1 MSAITLQA
9 MRAFRAVVELK
20 SFRRAGDRLD
30 LGGSAVSKLI
40 AALERELGATLLA
53 RTTRSLSLT
62 EAGAAFYASAV
73 RITDEADDAIGR
85 IREHDGRPSGVLRVS
100 APASFGICWLA
111 PRLPQFLERH
121 PKLRVDLSL
130 NDRQV
135 DLVAEGFD
143 CALRIATG
151 LRDSTL
157 HARTLGAVPRV
168 LVAAPRYLR
177 RAPPLRAPA
186 DLAAHNALEFSL
198 SATGHAWPF
207 LVDGRTVEVPVSG
220 NLAVDNS
227 VMLRAALVAGTGVA
241 LTPRFVVEDLLQ
253 SRRLVTR
260 LDDCLP
266 APHRL
271 YGVTVERRHL
281 PAKTRALLDFVA
293 EHMDTAT
300 AAALPRGGRA

>member
-1 MSAITLQA
+1 MSAVTLQA

-30 LGGSAVSKLI
+30 LGSSAVSKLI
-40 AALERELGATLLA
+40 AALERELGAALLA

-62 EAGAAFYASAV
+62 EAGAAFYESAV
-73 RITDEADDAIGR
+73 RVTDEADHAIDR
-85 IREHDGRPSGVLRVS
+85 VREHDGQPAGLLRVS
-100 APASFGICWLA
+100 VPASFGICWLA
-111 PRLPQFLERH
+111 PRLPRFLERH
-121 PKLRVDLSL
+121 PRLRVDLSL
-130 NDRQV
+130 NDRLV

-198 SATGHAWPF
+198 SATGHVWPF
-207 LVDGRTVEVPVSG
+207 LVDGRTQEVTVSG
-220 NLAVDNS
+220 NLSVDNS
-227 VMLRAALVAGTGVA
+227 VMLRAALVAGTGIA

-260 LDDCLP
+260 LDAYLP

-271 YGVTVERRHL
+271 FGVTVQRRH
-281 PAKTRALLDFVA
+281 PPGKTRAFLDFVA
-293 EHMDTAT
+293 AEMAAGPAT
-300 AAALPRGGRA
+300 RSGDAD

>member
-1 MSAITLQA
+1 MSAITLQS

-30 LGGSAVSKLI
+30 LGSSAVSKLV
-40 AALERELGATLLA
+40 AALERELGTALLA

-62 EAGAAFYASAV
+62 EAGTAFYESAV
-73 RITDEADDAIGR
+73 RITDEADHAVDR
-85 IREHDGRPSGVLRVS
+85 VREHDGQPSGVLRVS
-100 APASFGICWLA
+100 VPASFGICWLA
-111 PRLPQFLERH
+111 PRLPRFLERH
-121 PKLRVDLSL
+121 PRLRMDLSL
-130 NDRQV
+130 NDRLV

-151 LRDSTL
+151 LRDSTM
-157 HARTLGAVPRV
+157 HARPLGDVHRV

-207 LVDGRTVEVPVSG
+207 VVGGQRVDVMVSG

-227 VMLRAALVAGTGVA
+227 VMLRAALVAGTGIA
-241 LTPRFVVEDLLQ
+241 LTPRFVVDDLLR
-253 SRRLVTR
+253 SRQLVTR
-260 LDDCLP
+260 LDACLP
-266 APHRL
+266 PPHHL
-271 YGVTVERRHL
+271 YGVTVQRRHL
-281 PAKTRALLDFVA
+281 PGKTRAFLDFVA
-293 EHMDTAT
+293 AEMACS
-300 AAALPRGGRA
+300 P

>member
-30 LGGSAVSKLI
+30 LGSSAVSKLI
-40 AALERELGATLLA
+40 AGLERELGTALLA

-62 EAGAAFYASAV
+62 EAGAAFYESAV
-73 RITDEADDAIGR
+73 RVTDEADHAVDR
-85 IREHDGRPSGVLRVS
+85 VREHDGQPSGVLRVS
-100 APASFGICWLA
+100 VPASFGICWLA
-111 PRLPQFLERH
+111 PRLPHFLAQYPR
-121 PKLRVDLSL
+121 LRVDLSL
-130 NDRQV
+130 NDRLV

-157 HARTLGAVPRV
+157 HARPLGAVPRV
-168 LVAAPRYLR
+168 LVAAPKYLR
-177 RAPPLRAPA
+177 RAPPLRTPA

-207 LVDGRTVEVPVSG
+207 VVDGRRMDVAVSG

-227 VMLRAALVAGTGVA
+227 VMLRSALVAGTGIA
-241 LTPRFVVEDLLQ
+241 LTPRFVVEDLLA
-253 SRRLVTR
+253 SRQLVSR

-266 APHRL
+266 PPHQL
-271 YGVTVERRHL
+271 FGVTVQRRHL
-281 PAKTRALLDFVA
+281 PGKTRAFLDFVA
-293 EHMDTAT
+293 DAMEGGPPTRARR
-300 AAALPRGGRA
+300 PR

>member
-30 LGGSAVSKLI
+30 LGSSAVSKLV
-40 AALERELGATLLA
+40 AGLERELGTALLA

-62 EAGAAFYASAV
+62 EAGAAFYESAV
-73 RITDEADDAIGR
+73 RVTDEADHAVDR
-85 IREHDGRPSGVLRVS
+85 VREHDGQPSGVLRVS
-100 APASFGICWLA
+100 VPASFGICWLA
-111 PRLPQFLERH
+111 PRLPHFLAQYPR
-121 PKLRVDLSL
+121 LRVDLSL
-130 NDRQV
+130 NDRLV

-143 CALRIATG
+143 CALRISMG

-157 HARTLGAVPRV
+157 HARALGPVPRV

-177 RAPPLRAPA
+177 RAPPLRTPA

-207 LVDGRTVEVPVSG
+207 VVDGRRVDVAVSG

-227 VMLRAALVAGTGVA
+227 VMLRSALVAGTGIA
-241 LTPRFVVEDLLQ
+241 LTPRFVVEDLLA
-253 SRRLVTR
+253 SRQLVSR

-266 APHRL
+266 PPHQL
-271 YGVTVERRHL
+271 FGVTVQRRHL
-281 PAKTRALLDFVA
+281 PGKTRAFLDFVA
-293 EHMDTAT
+293 DAMGAGPQ
-300 AAALPRGGRA
+300 ALARRPR